1 MDTIEPF
8 LCILNILNIKSFVS
22 ITTLQGNGISLL
34 LISLFF
40 LVLVSIVSGGEDA
53 IFAIIPNKIKELK
66 KHPDNKNTVLTKLLE
81 SPQILKAS
89 ILILK
94 NFLYVV
100 IFICLSFALHSFII
114 IKQYTAGIFLL
125 QLALIIAVI
134 FIFRDLLVKVIVPHN
149 HFQFARAMAA
159 PFNIIHRMLYPLS
172 NYLVNSTSV
181 ISKKL
186 LKRRRLTLD
195 ELSDALNL
203 SSNEIQEDKNILKG
217 IIKFGNIDAK
227 EIMKS
232 RIDVVAV
239 DINTEFEDLMDMIID
254 SGHTRIP
261 VYEESFDNVR
271 GILYIKD
278 LLPYLSNK
286 EEFEW
291 QKLIRPPYFIPET
304 KKINGLL
311 KEFQDN
317 KIHMAIVIDEYGGT
331 YGIVTLE
338 DILEEIVG
346 EIADESDTDEMY
358 YTKIDNNTFIF
369 EGKTLLNDFYKIL
382 NLNDDFFKE
391 IKGDA
396 DTIAGIILEMKGE
409 IPRKNEVIQFKNL
422 TFKVESSDKRRIKKV
437 KVIIE

>member
-1 MDTIEPF
+1 MDTTEPF
-8 LCILNILNIKSFVS
+8 LCISYNINSFVT
-22 ITTLQGNGISLL
+22 ITSLQGNSIGLL
-34 LISLFF
+34 LLGLFF
-40 LVLVSIVSGGEDA
+40 LLLLSIVSGGEDA
-53 IFAIIPNKIKELK
+53 IFAIIPNKLKELK
-66 KHPDNKNTVLTKLLE
+66 KYTDTRNTILVKLLE
-81 SPQILKAS
+81 SPQVLKAS

-94 NFLYVV
+94 NILYIV
-100 IFICLSFALHSFII
+100 IFICLSFALNSFII
-114 IKQYTAGIFLL
+114 IEHYSAGIFLL
-125 QLALIIAVI
+125 QLALIIAFI
-134 FIFRDLLVKVIVPHN
+134 FLFRDLVVKVIVPGN
-149 HFQFARAMAA
+149 HFQFARIIAP
-159 PFNIIHRMLYPLS
+159 PFNIIHKVLYPLS
-172 NYLVNSTSV
+172 NYLMNSTSV

-186 LKRRRLTLD
+186 LKRRQFTLE

-203 SSNEIQEDKNILKG
+203 SSNEIREDKNILQG
-217 IIKFGNIDAK
+217 IIKFGNINAK

-232 RIDVVAV
+232 RIDVDAA
-239 DINTEFEDLMDMIID
+239 DINTEFEKLMDIIID

-261 VYEESFDNVR
+261 VYEESFDNVK
-271 GILYIKD
+271 GILYTKD
-278 LLPYLSNK
+278 LLPYLNNR

-291 QKLIRPPYFIPET
+291 QKLIRPPYFVPET

-311 KEFQDN
+311 KEFQNN

-358 YTKIDNNTFIF
+358 YSKIDNNTFIF

-409 IPRKNEVIQFKNL
+409 IPRKNEMIKFKNL
-422 TFKVESSDKRRIKKV
+422 TFKIESSDKRRIKKI

>member
-1 MDTIEPF
+1 M
-8 LCILNILNIKSFVS
+8 NSFVS
-22 ITTLQGNGISLL
+22 ITSLQGNGISFLL
-34 LISLFF
+34 LSLFF
-40 LVLVSIVSGGEDA
+40 LVLVSVVSGGEDA
-53 IFAIIPNKIKELK
+53 IFAIIPNKLKELK
-66 KHPDNKNTVLTKLLE
+66 KYPDNRNNLLTKLLE
-81 SPQILKAS
+81 SPQVLKAS

-94 NFLYVV
+94 NILYVA
-100 IFICLSFALHSFII
+100 IFICLSFTLHSFII
-114 IKQYTAGIFLL
+114 IKEYSAGIFLF
-125 QLALIIAVI
+125 QLALILAII
-134 FIFRDLLVKVIVPHN
+134 FLFRDLLVKIIVPHN
-149 HFQFARAMAA
+149 HFQFARIMA
-159 PFNIIHRMLYPLS
+159 PFFNIIHKIFYPLS

-186 LKRRRLTLD
+186 LKRRKLTLD

-239 DINTEFEDLMDMIID
+239 DITTEFEELMDIIID

-261 VYEESFDNVR
+261 VYEESFDNVK

-278 LLPYLSNK
+278 ILPYLNNK

-291 QKLIRPPYFIPET
+291 QKLIRPPYFVPET

-331 YGIVTLE
+331 YGVVTLE

-358 YTKIDNNTFIF
+358 YSKIDNNTFIF

-382 NLNDDFFKE
+382 NLNDEFFKE
-391 IKGDA
+391 VKGDA

-409 IPRKNEVIQFKNL
+409 IPRKNEVIRFKNL
-422 TFKVESSDKRRIKKV
+422 TFKIESSDKRRIKKV

>member
-1 MDTIEPF
+1 
-8 LCILNILNIKSFVS
+8 LV
-22 ITTLQGNGISLL
+22 
-34 LISLFF
+34 SLFF

-53 IFAIIPNKIKELK
+53 IFAIIPNKLKELK
-66 KHPDNKNTVLTKLLE
+66 KHPDKRNALLTKLLE

-94 NFLYVV
+94 NFLYVA

-114 IKQYTAGIFLL
+114 VKQYTAGIFLL
-125 QLALIIAVI
+125 QVLLIIAVI
-134 FIFRDLLVKVIVPHN
+134 FIFRDILVKVIVPQN
-149 HFQFARAMAA
+149 HFQFARAMAT

-239 DINTEFEDLMDMIID
+239 DINTEFEELMDIIID

-278 LLPYLSNK
+278 LLPYLNNK

-291 QKLIRPPYFIPET
+291 QNLIRPPYFVPET

-331 YGIVTLE
+331 YGVVTLE

-369 EGKTLLNDFYKIL
+369 EGKTLLNDFNKIL
-382 NLNDDFFKE
+382 NLNDEFFKE

-396 DTIAGIILEMKGE
+396 DTIAGIILEIKGE

>member
-1 MDTIEPF
+1 M
-8 LCILNILNIKSFVS
+8 SFS
-22 ITTLQGNGISLL
+22 TFQGNGVGLL
-34 LISLFF
+34 ALSLFF
-40 LVLVSIVSGGEDA
+40 LLLLSFVSGGEDA
-53 IFAIIPNKIKELK
+53 IFAIIPNKLKELK
-66 KHPDNKNTVLTKLLE
+66 KYPDTQNTLLVKLLE

-94 NFLYVV
+94 NILYIA
-100 IFICLSFALHSFII
+100 IFICLSYTLHSFII
-114 IKQYTAGIFLL
+114 IEQYSVGIFLL
-125 QLALIIAVI
+125 QLAVILVLILL
-134 FIFRDLLVKVIVPHN
+134 FRDVLVKVIVPHN
-149 HFQFARAMAA
+149 HFQFGRIMAS
-159 PFNIIHRMLYPLS
+159 PFNIIHKLFYPLS

-181 ISKKL
+181 ITKKL
-186 LKRRRLTLD
+186 LKRRRLTID

-239 DINTEFEDLMDMIID
+239 DISTEFKELMNIIID

-261 VYEESFDNVR
+261 VYEDTFDNVK

-278 LLPYLSNK
+278 LLPYINNK
-286 EEFEW
+286 EEFQW

-311 KEFQDN
+311 KDFQDN

-346 EIADESDTDEMY
+346 EIADESDTDEMFY
-358 YTKIDNNTFIF
+358 SKIDNNTFIF

-382 NLNDDFFKE
+382 NLNDEFFKE
-391 IKGDA
+391 VKGDA

-409 IPRKNEVIQFKNL
+409 IPRKNEVIRFKNL
-422 TFKVESSDKRRIKKV
+422 TFKVESSDRRRIKKV

>member
-1 MDTIEPF
+1 M
-8 LCILNILNIKSFVS
+8 NSFVS
-22 ITTLQGNGISLL
+22 ITSLQGNGISFLL
-34 LISLFF
+34 LSLFF
-40 LVLVSIVSGGEDA
+40 LVLVSVVSGGEDA
-53 IFAIIPNKIKELK
+53 IFAIIPNKLKELK
-66 KHPDNKNTVLTKLLE
+66 KYPDNRNNLLTKLLE
-81 SPQILKAS
+81 SPQVLKAS

-94 NFLYVV
+94 NILYVA
-100 IFICLSFALHSFII
+100 IFICLSFTLHSFII
-114 IKQYTAGIFLL
+114 IKEYSAGIFLF
-125 QLALIIAVI
+125 QLALILAII
-134 FIFRDLLVKVIVPHN
+134 FLFRDLLVKIIVPHN
-149 HFQFARAMAA
+149 HFQFARIMA
-159 PFNIIHRMLYPLS
+159 PFFNIIHKIFYHLS

-186 LKRRRLTLD
+186 LKRRKLTLD

-239 DINTEFEDLMDMIID
+239 DITTEFEELMDIIID

-261 VYEESFDNVR
+261 VYEESFDNVK

-278 LLPYLSNK
+278 ILPYLNNK

-291 QKLIRPPYFIPET
+291 QKLIRPPYFVPET

-331 YGIVTLE
+331 YGVVTLE

-358 YTKIDNNTFIF
+358 YSKIDNNTFIF

-382 NLNDDFFKE
+382 NLNDEFFKE
-391 IKGDA
+391 VKGDA

-409 IPRKNEVIQFKNL
+409 IPRKNEVIRFKNL
-422 TFKVESSDKRRIKKV
+422 TFKIESSDKRRIKKV

>member
-8 LCILNILNIKSFVS
+8 LCFFNTNTLLGFKPLEGNDIGLILL
-22 ITTLQGNGISLL
+22 T
-34 LISLFF
+34 LFF
-40 LVLVSIVSGGEDA
+40 LILLAIVSGGEDA
-53 IFAIIPNKIKELK
+53 IFAIMPNKINELK
-66 KHPDNKNTVLTKLLE
+66 KYPDTRNTILSKLLE

-94 NFLYVV
+94 NILYVA
-100 IFICLSFALHSFII
+100 IFICLSFALHSFVV
-114 IKQYTAGIFLL
+114 IKEYSAVNFLL
-125 QLALIIAVI
+125 QLTLSIAFI
-134 FIFRDLLVKVIVPHN
+134 FLFRDLLVKVIVPHN
-149 HFQFARAMAA
+149 HFQFARIIAP
-159 PFNIIHRMLYPLS
+159 PFNIIHKIFYPLS

-239 DINTEFEDLMDMIID
+239 DINTEFEELMNIIIE

-261 VYEESFDNVR
+261 VYEDTFDNVK

-278 LLPYLSNK
+278 LLPYLNTT

-291 QKLIRPPYFIPET
+291 QKLIRPPYFVPET

-331 YGIVTLE
+331 YGVVTLE

-346 EIADESDTDEMY
+346 EIADESDTDEIY
-358 YTKIDNNTFIF
+358 YSKIDNNTFIF

-396 DTIAGIILEMKGE
+396 DTIAGIILEIKGE
-409 IPRKNEVIQFKNL
+409 IPRKNEVIKYKNL
-422 TFKVESSDKRRIKKV
+422 TFKIESSDKRRIKKLR
-437 KVIIE
+437 VIIE

>member
-1 MDTIEPF
+1 M
-8 LCILNILNIKSFVS
+8 SFS
-22 ITTLQGNGISLL
+22 TFQGNGVGLL
-34 LISLFF
+34 ALSLFF
-40 LVLVSIVSGGEDA
+40 LVLLSFVSGGEDA
-53 IFAIIPNKIKELK
+53 IFAIIPNKLKELK
-66 KHPDNKNTVLTKLLE
+66 KYPDTQNTLLVKLLE

-94 NFLYVV
+94 NILYIA
-100 IFICLSFALHSFII
+100 IFICLSYTLHSFII
-114 IKQYTAGIFLL
+114 IEQYSVGIFLL
-125 QLALIIAVI
+125 QLAVILVLILL
-134 FIFRDLLVKVIVPHN
+134 FRDVLVKVIVPHN
-149 HFQFARAMAA
+149 HFQFGRIMAS
-159 PFNIIHRMLYPLS
+159 PFNIIHKLFYPLS

-181 ISKKL
+181 ITKKL
-186 LKRRRLTLD
+186 LKRRRLTID

-239 DINTEFEDLMDMIID
+239 DISTEFKELMNIIID

-261 VYEESFDNVR
+261 VYEDSFDNVK

-278 LLPYLSNK
+278 LLPYINNK
-286 EEFEW
+286 EEFQW

-311 KEFQDN
+311 KDFQDN

-346 EIADESDTDEMY
+346 EIADESDTDEMFY
-358 YTKIDNNTFIF
+358 SKIDNNTFIF

-382 NLNDDFFKE
+382 NLNDEFFKE
-391 IKGDA
+391 VKGDA

-409 IPRKNEVIQFKNL
+409 IPRKNEVIRFKNL
-422 TFKVESSDKRRIKKV
+422 TFKVESSDRRRIKKV